1 MNLPKTYVK
10 RIEGE
15 HHQRHRSIYNPS
27 HTRHNP
33 SHVYGT
39 MCLVYIIHII
49 QSSPYPTYI
58 SMHVIPSHTNTQGRG
73 RGMHTPHT
81 NTQHNTHNAT
91 SEAEA
96 PPRHRHTR
104 HHQRQQIGKHNTTR
118 HPTEG
123 QGQLKNFQERPWT
136 VNLTH
141 FLGFPKGGRKFYFF

>member
-1 MNLPKTYVK
+1 Y
-10 RIEGE
+10 
-15 HHQRHRSIYNPS
+15 Y
-27 HTRHNP
+27 HT
-33 SHVYGT
+33 
-39 MCLVYIIHII
+39 
-49 QSSPYPTYI
+49 
-58 SMHVIPSHTNTQGRG
+58 TNTQGIG
-73 RGMHTPHT
+73 EAVTHT

-123 QGQLKNFQERPWT
+123 QGQLKNFQERSWT

-141 FLGFPKGGRKFYFF
+141 FLGFPKGVANFIFSEFPKGAPPSTQQSHYPVTLA

>member
-1 MNLPKTYVK
+1 MRSRLYPPYV
-10 RIEGE
+10 
-15 HHQRHRSIYNPS
+15 
-27 HTRHNP
+27 
-33 SHVYGT
+33 
-39 MCLVYIIHII
+39 
-49 QSSPYPTYI
+49 
-58 SMHVIPSHTNTQGRG
+58 SMLILLSHTNTQGRG
-73 RGMHTPHT
+73 RGTSIHTHT
-81 NTQHNTHNAT
+81 NTRHNTHNAT

-141 FLGFPKGGRKFYFF
+141 FLGFPYGVSIFIFFWIFYRGFSRYLPQKLTQRRSQYFPYSVTVISFL